1 MALDLDEIIAKTLEA
16 KIESAVAKA
25 LGAEETEA
33 AEEAAVEVE
42 ETSRETYSKS
52 GESGAA

>member
-1 MALDLDEIIAKTLEA
+1 MALNLDELIASKIAEA
-16 KIESAVAKA
+16 VDKKIASA

-33 AEEAAVEVE
+33 AEAAPVVE